1 MYILQIYKC
10 VKCSKETFPQKLIC
24 NHCSSIDFIMI
35 DSDYAIVEE
44 TSIIRHMLGSKDW
57 KPRKIGSV
65 RTNNGVLLTIGLS
78 DEIESGD
85 KVILFQQD
93 GAILGR
99 KE

>member
-1 MYILQIYKC
+1 MDILQVYKC

-24 NHCSSIDFIMI
+24 NNCGSIDFIMI
-35 DSDYAIVEE
+35 NSEHAIVEE

-65 RTNNGVLLTIGLS
+65 RTNKGVLLTVGLS
-78 DEIESGD
+78 DEVVSGD
-85 KVILFQQD
+85 KIILFQKD

>member
-1 MYILQIYKC
+1 
-10 VKCSKETFPQKLIC
+10 
-24 NHCSSIDFIMI
+24 MI